1 MKSSETTIDD
11 DIGDI
16 QPRQIIELWSEWKSP
31 KQIADELI
39 LPIQQVYR
47 ILKVEQREFI
57 KKKLQ

>member
-16 QPRQIIELWSEWKSP
+16 RPRQIIELWSEEKSP
-31 KQIADELI
+31 KQIADELT
-39 LPIQQVYR
+39 LPIQHVYR
-47 ILKVEQREFI
+47 ILKDVQRKFI

>member
-16 QPRQIIELWSEWKSP
+16 RPQQIIELWSEGKSP
-31 KQIADELI
+31 KQIADELT
-39 LPIQQVYR
+39 LPIQHVYR
-47 ILKVEQREFI
+47 ILKDVQRKFI